1 MGNNALELKNITK
14 SYHDGDEINTILKDV
29 SLSIGYGE
37 FVAIVGP
44 SGSGKSTLLSIAGAL
59 LSPSSGEVKIGQ
71 TTLSDKN
78 KKHWDKVRRE
88 QIGFVFQSHQLLPY
102 LKVSEQLKLI
112 DWLTT
117 GRVRKEQEEH
127 ANKLL
132 EDFGLS
138 SRLDYYPDKLSGGE
152 KQRVAIARALMNH
165 PDILLADE
173 PTASLDKER
182 GRQVVEMI
190 RDETKKYKKAALMV
204 THDER
209 ILDLVD
215 SVYRIE
221 NGEIRRER

>member
-1 MGNNALELKNITK
+1 MGNNALELNNIKK
-14 SYHDGDEINTILKDV
+14 SYHDGEEENIVLNNV
-29 SLSIGYGE
+29 SLSIEYGE
-37 FVAIVGP
+37 FAAIVGP

-59 LSPSSGEVKIGQ
+59 LSPTSGEVRIGK
-71 TTLSDKN
+71 TLLSDRN

-102 LKVSEQLKLI
+102 LKVMDQLKLI
-112 DWLTT
+112 TWLSS
-117 GRVRKEQEEH
+117 RKDKKEQEEH
-127 ANKLL
+127 AAKLL
-132 EDFGLS
+132 EDFGLNNRAS
-138 SRLDYYPDKLSGGE
+138 YYPDKLSGGE

-165 PDILLADE
+165 PDVLLADE
-173 PTASLDKER
+173 PTASLDKDR

-190 RDETKKYKKAALMV
+190 RKETKKYKKAALMV

-221 NGEIRRER
+221 NGIITKEK

>member
-1 MGNNALELKNITK
+1 MGNNALELNNITK
-14 SYHDGDEINTILKDV
+14 SYHDGEEENIVLNNV
-29 SLSIGYGE
+29 SLSVEYGE
-37 FVAIVGP
+37 FAAIVGP

-59 LSPSSGEVKIGQ
+59 LSPTSGEVRIGK
-71 TTLSDKN
+71 TLLSDRN

-102 LKVSEQLKLI
+102 LKVMDQLKLI
-112 DWLTT
+112 TWLSS
-117 GRVRKEQEEH
+117 RKDKKEQEEH
-127 ANKLL
+127 AAKLL
-132 EDFGLS
+132 EDFGLNN
-138 SRLDYYPDKLSGGE
+138 RAAYYPDKLSGGE

-165 PDILLADE
+165 PDVLLADE
-173 PTASLDKER
+173 PTASLDKDR

-190 RDETKKYKKAALMV
+190 RKETKKYKKAALMV

-221 NGEIRRER
+221 NGIITKEK

>member
-1 MGNNALELKNITK
+1 MGNNALELNNITK
-14 SYHDGDEINTILKDV
+14 SYHDGEEENIVLNNV
-29 SLSIGYGE
+29 SLSIEYGE
-37 FVAIVGP
+37 FAAIVGP

-59 LSPSSGEVKIGQ
+59 LSPTSGEVRIGK
-71 TTLSDKN
+71 TLLSDKN

-102 LKVSEQLKLI
+102 LKVMDQLKLI
-112 DWLTT
+112 TWLSS
-117 GRVRKEQEEH
+117 RKDKKEQEEH
-127 ANKLL
+127 AAKLL
-132 EDFGLS
+132 EDFGLNNRVS
-138 SRLDYYPDKLSGGE
+138 YYPDKLSGGE

-165 PDILLADE
+165 PDVLLADE
-173 PTASLDKER
+173 PTASLDKDR

-190 RDETKKYKKAALMV
+190 RKETKKYKKAALMV

-221 NGEIRRER
+221 NGIITKEK

>member
-1 MGNNALELKNITK
+1 MGNNALELNNITK
-14 SYHDGDEINTILKDV
+14 SYHDGEEENIVLNNV
-29 SLSIGYGE
+29 SLSIKYGE
-37 FVAIVGP
+37 FAAIVGP

-59 LSPSSGEVKIGQ
+59 LSPTSGEVRIGK
-71 TTLSDKN
+71 TLLSDKN

-102 LKVSEQLKLI
+102 LKVMDQLKLI
-112 DWLTT
+112 TWLSS
-117 GRVRKEQEEH
+117 RKDKKEQEEH
-127 ANKLL
+127 AAKLL
-132 EDFGLS
+132 EDFGLNNRVS
-138 SRLDYYPDKLSGGE
+138 YYPDKLSGGE

-165 PDILLADE
+165 PDVLLADE
-173 PTASLDKER
+173 PTASLDKDR

-190 RDETKKYKKAALMV
+190 RKETKKYKKAALMV

-221 NGEIRRER
+221 NGIITKEK